1 MVLYFGKIN
10 VFSRNGKKGF
20 ISSWHTF
27 YQTRIN
33 GRSPFDD
40 HFLKELFSK
49 HLLDFIGK
57 IVGKPVKSTA
67 NVYLTNVSTFFANA
81 YKST

>member
-1 MVLYFGKIN
+1 ME
-10 VFSRNGKKGF
+10 KKGF
-20 ISSWHTF
+20 ISSWYIF

-40 HFLKELFSK
+40 QLMNFFSK